1 MWRKSIFFNFSP
13 TDKQTDRQTRMEDD
27 PDDLLPRSE
36 SAVFASLAA
45 APGSLGKRKR
55 KPMAV
60 PPDFIWEPL
69 ANKAKVIRKPV
80 CRAGAGVDSAASAAG
95 AVGDGSGPGTGGGG
109 AASMAGADGE
119 QPPPLAQQPPPL
131 AQQPPPPAAQQPLH
145 AVLMSILSK
154 VDPLNLLERTTHNTL
169 THWQSL
175 ILGALPITVTG
186 PRTIS
191 TWCCPTL
198 FSEVIAPLIAGRT
211 LQRPHLTQQRNIYH
225 WHFTSMT
232 PVDNLFLL
240 LTALAPAPAGAA
252 SSESRLFTAQFEE
265 GEDAGRFST
274 SFVVA
279 TDLQPFKL
287 RFSCRTATLRLHY
300 YFQIRNSFGAL
311 LVPF

>member
-1 MWRKSIFFNFSP
+1 MP
-13 TDKQTDRQTRMEDD
+13 
-27 PDDLLPRSE
+27 
-36 SAVFASLAA
+36 
-45 APGSLGKRKR
+45 
-55 KPMAV
+55 
-60 PPDFIWEPL
+60 
-69 ANKAKVIRKPV
+69 
-80 CRAGAGVDSAASAAG
+80 
-95 AVGDGSGPGTGGGG
+95 
-109 AASMAGADGE
+109 
-119 QPPPLAQQPPPL
+119 
-131 AQQPPPPAAQQPLH
+131 
-145 AVLMSILSK
+145 ILSK

-198 FSEVIAPLIAGRT
+198 FREVIAPLIAGRT

-279 TDLQPFKL
+279 TDLQPFNL